1 MKRLISVALVL
12 VMVLAVCTAC
22 TKLEAPVAG
31 TAYSD
36 GTGTN
41 TITFG
46 EYNAD
51 ENVGTYTITSSL
63 SDMEVKGTYTVM
75 ENDPEI
81 PSYILT
87 LKVDG
92 AAEED
97 PGVEYV
103 FDKTMDVIQNTV
115 DGIAYFGPN
124 YVEQ

>member
-12 VMVLAVCTAC
+12 VMVLAVFTAC
-22 TKLEAPVAG
+22 TKLEAPVDG

-46 EYNAD
+46 TYDA
-51 ENVGTYTITSSL
+51 ENNIGTYTITSNL
-63 SDMEVKGTYTVM
+63 SDMVVTGTYTVL
-75 ENDPEI
+75 ENDPEV

-87 LKVDG
+87 FMVDG
-92 AAEED
+92 AEEGT

-103 FDKTMDVIQNTV
+103 FDKAMDVIQNTQ
-115 DGIAYFGPN
+115 DGVAYFGPN

>member
-12 VMVLAVCTAC
+12 VMVLAVFTAC
-22 TKLEAPVAG
+22 TKLEAPVDG

-46 EYNAD
+46 TYDAEN
-51 ENVGTYTITSSL
+51 NVGTYTITSNL
-63 SDMEVKGTYTVM
+63 SDMVVTGTYSVL
-75 ENDPEI
+75 ENDPEV

-87 LKVDG
+87 FVVDG
-92 AAEED
+92 AEEGT
-97 PGVEYV
+97 PAVEYV
-103 FDKTMDVIQNTV
+103 FDKAMDVIQNTQ
-115 DGIAYFGPN
+115 DGVAYFGPN

>member
-12 VMVLAVCTAC
+12 VMVLAVFTAC
-22 TKLEAPVAG
+22 TKLEAPAAG
-31 TAYSD
+31 AAYSD

-46 EYNAD
+46 EYDA
-51 ENVGTYTITSSL
+51 ENNIGTYVMTSTL
-63 SDMEVKGTYTVM
+63 SDMEIKGTYTVM
-75 ENDPEI
+75 ENDPEV

-87 LKVDG
+87 LLVDG
-92 AAEED
+92 AEEGD
-97 PGVEYV
+97 LGVEFV

-115 DGIAYFGPN
+115 DGVAYFGPN